1 MFNFWCCAV
10 LFAGD
15 VGPQEM
21 AAVSQEVRDLA
32 TGDVNKLRSF
42 TPRVL
47 SEDPKATPRHTPLL
61 YFEAPWRPAGA
72 FGLEVP
78 EYSWA
83 HVPGDPNNGDPF
95 FYGRQFGLVKDWVI
109 RYPSLES
116 PRWKKGDDGSLA
128 LDVPLEGNY
137 VQRFRVSAHD
147 RVVEVRFGITN
158 GSDQPLTNLR
168 CQLCLR
174 SNGVKALAERWP
186 TSSKMYS
193 KGEIVTWDSTGQDL
207 SWLNRYRVERGE
219 RFTQSCFFL
228 APLNGYE
235 PRGYPENVRVQKDR
249 MWFNRPIDV
258 PAIAKADQNSNGRAI
273 IVYSPHGSG
282 AFYNVLVPCFHADP
296 HMKAIAPGETRWTS
310 SFFILFEGNL
320 DDLFNRLAKLHKRI
334 AREDG
339 YLDSTLPTAS
349 EGRHTTLRGDREE

>member
-1 MFNFWCCAV
+1 MMFAV
-10 LFAGD
+10 LLCSVLAVEGE
-15 VGPQEM
+15 GLQEM
-21 AAVSQEVRDLA
+21 AAVSKEVRGLA
-32 TGDVNKLRSF
+32 TGDMNQLRTF

-47 SEDPKATPRHTPLL
+47 SEDPNTTRRHTPVL

-95 FYGRQFGLVKDWVI
+95 FYGRQIGLIRDWVV

-116 PRWKKGDDGSLA
+116 PRWKENDDNSLA
-128 LDVPLEGNY
+128 LDVPLKGDY

-186 TSSKMYS
+186 TSSKIYS

-207 SWLNRYRVERGE
+207 TWLNRYRGVRGD

-228 APLNGYE
+228 APLKGCE
-235 PRGYPENVRVQKDR
+235 PGGYPEKVRAREDL

-258 PAIAKADQNSNGRAI
+258 PAIAKEDPNTDGRTI
-273 IVYSPHGSG
+273 VVYSPHGRN

-296 HMKAIAPGETRWTS
+296 HMKTIGPGETRWTS
-310 SFFILFEGNL
+310 SFFILFEGDL
-320 DDLFNRLAKLHKRI
+320 DDFFSRLAKLHKRI
-334 AREDG
+334 ARDEG
-339 YLDSTLPTAS
+339 YLDSTLPVEAAP
-349 EGRHTTLRGDREE
+349 